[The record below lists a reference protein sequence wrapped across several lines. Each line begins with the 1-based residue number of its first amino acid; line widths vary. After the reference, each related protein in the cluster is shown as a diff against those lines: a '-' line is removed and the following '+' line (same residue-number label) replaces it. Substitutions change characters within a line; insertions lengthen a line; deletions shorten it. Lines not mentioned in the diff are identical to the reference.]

1 MIENLKILILEDD
14 QNDADLLQRELKKS
28 GLIYTSEIVQTRKA
42 FDSALESFN
51 PDIILA
57 DYSLPSFDGLTAFNI
72 KQNTSPDIPIIIV
85 SGFIGEENAVE
96 LIRNGVTDYA
106 PKDKLF
112 VLIPKI
118 NRALKEAE
126 EKKEKR
132 IADEELVFQNEEKE
146 KWAAELI
153 IANKKLAFQN
163 QESEEQFEAIFN
175 DAPMG
180 IAIIDS
186 LTGNIFNVNPTF
198 AKIAGRTIAE
208 MANIDWMS
216 ITHPDDIQLDLNNM
230 AQLLAGEINGFR
242 MEKRYIHPDGSLVWI
257 NMTISKVLHDNKSH
271 PRHLCMIEDITER
284 KRAEE
289 ALRESEE
296 KHRTILQT
304 SMYGFWLVDM
314 QGRLLEVNETY
325 CRMSGYSAAELLTLH
340 LSDLEAAQVPAYT
353 AAHIQ
358 KIKSQGEDRFES
370 RHRRKDG
377 SIFDIEASVQYQF
390 VKDGRIVVFI
400 QDISER
406 KRTEEALVKL
416 EKAIYTSG
424 EAIFLTDREGVFTF
438 VNPAFSSLY
447 GFSTDELIG
456 KTTPRIINSGVLD
469 KSIYKDFWQTLL
481 NGNEIKGEMINKRK
495 DGTLMNIDG
504 SATPIIDEEKKII
517 GFLGIQR
524 NITERKR
531 AEEELIEKEFFLRE
545 SQRAGNI
552 GSFKTNFVTGYW
564 QSSETLDRIFGI
576 DKNYDRSIAG
586 WVKIIHPD
594 DRQKM
599 DEDLR
604 EVIGKRKSFNKEYR
618 IVRINDN
625 QTKWVCGF
633 GDVKFDDSGNISDI
647 IGTIQD
653 ITGQKDAELERV
665 MITADLIQRNKDLEQ
680 FSYIVSHNLRAP
692 VANIIGFSAIA
703 QDENLESDMKKEVMD
718 GISHSVKKL
727 DDVIIDLNNILQT
740 RQGLSQKM
748 EMVHFSKIAKNI
760 HRSIENLIK
769 KEKAVLVWDFSEV
782 DEMITIKSYLHS
794 IFYNLIFNSLKY
806 RQPGIPPVIVIKS
819 RKLKDKIVL
828 LFKDNG
834 MGIDLEKVGDQVF
847 GLYKRFHTKNS
858 EGKGMG
864 LYMVKTQVETIGGKI
879 SISSEVNKGTEFK
892 IEFEI

>member
-1 MIENLKILILEDD
+1 MRTITILLINDNPSDVRLISEMLKDISHFKSNLISVVT
-14 QNDADLLQRELKKS
+14 LKEGCEQIQKNN
-28 GLIYTSEIVQTRKA
+28 
-42 FDSALESFN
+42 F
-51 PDIILA
+51 DIIL
-57 DYSLPSFDGLTAFNI
+57 
-72 KQNTSPDIPIIIV
+72 
-85 SGFIGEENAVE
+85 
-96 LIRNGVTDYA
+96 
-106 PKDKLF
+106 
-112 VLIPKI
+112 
-118 NRALKEAE
+118 
-126 EKKEKR
+126 
-132 IADEELVFQNEEKE
+132 
-146 KWAAELI
+146 
-153 IANKKLAFQN
+153 
-163 QESEEQFEAIFN
+163 
-175 DAPMG
+175 
-180 IAIIDS
+180 
-186 LTGNIFNVNPTF
+186 
-198 AKIAGRTIAE
+198 
-208 MANIDWMS
+208 
-216 ITHPDDIQLDLNNM
+216 LDLNLPDSTGRQTFQKVIDCNNEIPVILITGM
-230 AQLLAGEINGFR
+230 EDVKLSLKLMMEGAQDYITKQSLNPDLLVKSILYSIERQALLRNIKKQNVQIGRIEKERILLAKIPSGNHAPILRVAGNGKLLYINKAGIKLLPDWQLIINKIIPSGLKDIIDPIFIEGTTIEFELCHR
-242 MEKRYIHPDGSLVWI
+242 ELIYSFYAVQFIEDDYINLYG
-257 NMTISKVLHDNKSH
+257 
-271 PRHLCMIEDITER
+271 RDITER

-296 KHRTILQT
+296 KHRSILQT

-325 CRMSGYSAAELLTLH
+325 CRMSGYSAQELLTLRI
-340 LSDLEAAQVPAYT
+340 SDLEAAEAPAYT

-390 VKDGRIVVFI
+390 VEDGRFVVFI

-406 KRTEEALVKL
+406 KRTEETLVKL

-447 GFSTDELIG
+447 GFSSDELIG

-481 NGNEIKGEMINKRK
+481 NGNEVRGERINKRK
-495 DGTLMNIDG
+495 DGTLINIDG

-531 AEEELIEKEFFLRE
+531 AEEKLIEKEFFLRE

-552 GSFKTNFVTGYW
+552 GSYKANFVTGYW
-564 QSSETLDRIFGI
+564 QSSETLESIFGI

-586 WVKIIHPD
+586 WLEIVHPD
-594 DRQKM
+594 DRQKL
-599 DEDLR
+599 DDYLR
-604 EVIGKRKSFNKEYR
+604 LEVIGKRKSFKKEYR
-618 IVRINDN
+618 IVTINDK
-625 QTKWVCGF
+625 QTKWVYGL
-633 GDVKFDDSGNISDI
+633 GNVKFDDNGNIIDM

-665 MITADLIQRNKDLEQ
+665 KMTADLIQRNKDLEQ

-692 VANIIGFSAIA
+692 VANILGFSAIA
-703 QDENLESDMKKEVMD
+703 QDENIEPDMKKEVME
-718 GISHSVKKL
+718 GLSHSVKRL

-740 RQGLSQKM
+740 KHGLSQNKG
-748 EMVHFSKIAKNI
+748 MVYFSKIANNI
-760 HRSIENLIK
+760 HTSIEKLIK

-782 DEMITIKSYLHS
+782 DELITIKSYLHS
-794 IFYNLIFNSLKY
+794 IFYNLISNSLKY
-806 RQPGIPPVIVIKS
+806 HQPGIPPVIVIKS
-819 RKLKDKIVL
+819 HKLKDKIEL

-834 MGIDLEKVGDQVF
+834 TGIDLEKVGDQVF
-847 GLYKRFHTKNS
+847 GLYKRFHTENI

-864 LYMVKTQVETIGGKI
+864 LYMVKTQVEMIGGKI